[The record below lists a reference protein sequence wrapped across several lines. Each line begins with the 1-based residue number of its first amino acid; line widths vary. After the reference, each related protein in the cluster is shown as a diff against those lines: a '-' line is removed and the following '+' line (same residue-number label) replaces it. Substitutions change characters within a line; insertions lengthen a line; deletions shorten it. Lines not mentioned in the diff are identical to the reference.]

1 MILLPG
7 PGTMPCSIWVIWNL
21 QSLQKSIPK
30 NAERNQAAIYLGYL
44 LPNLHTQLTTSHLA
58 KTDMSNHLQ
67 YASSLRKFHEK
78 NACSSTL
85 LFSQEKCRVCQLGTG
100 NYRSIQLCCLHR
112 NYPIFLPYLISSL
125 YSSFFHKINT
135 GNYVKI
141 INLHKNITTS
151 QLFTPLILKLKK
163 EKSLPFSDKTERVK
177 VQRSIFSWD
186 LLKRRPGMLS
196 SMIFL

>member
-30 NAERNQAAIYLGYL
+30 NAEKKSGRNLSGYL

-78 NACSSTL
+78 KRLFFYPLIFSGKNAESVNWAQETIEVSS
-85 LFSQEKCRVCQLGTG
+85 FAA
-100 NYRSIQLCCLHR
+100 SIGIIR
-112 NYPIFLPYLISSL
+112 IFLPYLISSL
-125 YSSFFHKINT
+125 IHHSFTK
-135 GNYVKI
+135 
-141 INLHKNITTS
+141 
-151 QLFTPLILKLKK
+151 
-163 EKSLPFSDKTERVK
+163 
-177 VQRSIFSWD
+177 
-186 LLKRRPGMLS
+186 
-196 SMIFL
+196 